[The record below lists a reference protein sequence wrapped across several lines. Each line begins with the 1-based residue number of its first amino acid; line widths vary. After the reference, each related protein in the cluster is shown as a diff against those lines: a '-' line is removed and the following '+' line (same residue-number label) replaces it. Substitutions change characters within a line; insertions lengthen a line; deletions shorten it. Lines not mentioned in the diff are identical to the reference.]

1 MTNINKPTEINN
13 EECEGIIK
21 GTYHGVLS
29 FSHESEPYA
38 IPINHAYAIT
48 VIPLGNESNSDGS
61 KEDDSKK
68 RIGTTS
74 Q

>member
-1 MTNINKPTEINN
+1 MTHKIIPTERNN

-38 IPINHAYAIT
+38 VPINHAY
-48 VIPLGNESNSDGS
+48 
-61 KEDDSKK
+61 ED
-68 RIGTTS
+68 
-74 Q
+74 